1 MTKTQT
7 IGLIELTTQRQAN
20 NGTQCFHD
28 PITGCD
34 YLSYESGYVRRKY
47 SSLSYRG
54 YVQTSIY
61 QLNKTQIVPITWT
74 RMDGTV
80 RNSTKVERIME
91 MNLESRIDIIVR
103 ATTNFRKYLRKYQK
117 N

>member
-1 MTKTQT
+1 MTKTST

-28 PITGCD
+28 PIAGCY

-47 SSLSYRG
+47 SGLSYRG
-54 YVQTSIY
+54 YTQSTIY
-61 QLNKTQIVPITWT
+61 QLNKTQ
-74 RMDGTV
+74 RV
-80 RNSTKVERIME
+80 RRESMYTPGRFYDCVERIME
-91 MNLESRIDIIVR
+91 MNPENRIDIIVR

-117 N
+117 K

>member
-28 PITGCD
+28 PMTGCD
-34 YLSYESGYVRRKY
+34 YLTYESGYVRRKY
-47 SSLSYRG
+47 SGLSYRG

-61 QLNKTQIVPITWT
+61 QLNKTKRVL
-74 RMDGTV
+74 RE
-80 RNSTKVERIME
+80 STYTPGRFYDCVERIME
-91 MNLESRIDIIVR
+91 MNLENRIDIIVR
-103 ATTNFRKYLRKYQK
+103 ATTNFRKYLRKYTQK
-117 N
+117 

>member
-47 SSLSYRG
+47 SGLSYRG

-61 QLNKTQIVPITWT
+61 QLNKTKRVL
-74 RMDGTV
+74 RE
-80 RNSTKVERIME
+80 STYTPGRFYDCVERIME
-91 MNLESRIDIIVR
+91 MNLENRIDIIVR
-103 ATTNFRKYLRKYQK
+103 ATTNFRKYLRKYTQK
-117 N
+117 

>member
-28 PITGCD
+28 PMTGCD
-34 YLSYESGYVRRKY
+34 YLTYESGYVRRKY
-47 SSLSYRG
+47 SGLSYRG

-61 QLNKTQIVPITWT
+61 QLNKTKRVL
-74 RMDGTV
+74 RE
-80 RNSTKVERIME
+80 STYTPGRFYDCVERIME
-91 MNLESRIDIIVR
+91 MNLENRIDIIVR
-103 ATTNFRKYLRKYQK
+103 ATTNFRKYLRKFTK

>member
-34 YLSYESGYVRRKY
+34 YLSYESGYVRRKFRSRY
-47 SSLSYRG
+47 LG
-54 YVQTSIY
+54 Y
-61 QLNKTQIVPITWT
+61 QLNRT
-74 RMDGTV
+74 RKV
-80 RNSTKVERIME
+80 LVESTYTPGRFYNRTERILE
-91 MNLESRIDIIVR
+91 MSLESRIDIIVR
-103 ATTNFRKYLRKYQK
+103 ATANYRKFLKK
-117 N
+117 

>member
-28 PITGCD
+28 PMTGCD

-47 SSLSYRG
+47 SGLSYRG

-61 QLNKTQIVPITWT
+61 QLNKTKRVL
-74 RMDGTV
+74 RE
-80 RNSTKVERIME
+80 STYTPGRFYDCVERIME
-91 MNLESRIDIIVR
+91 MNLENRIDIIVR
-103 ATTNFRKYLRKYQK
+103 ATTNFRKYLRKFTK